1 MYRLFGFFTQNSRK
15 PLYVL
20 EEIGA
25 NYEFTF
31 VDLMQREHMSEE
43 FKKKTP
49 IGKVP
54 VLEHDGEFLFESGA
68 ICRYVASL
76 ENSPLYPEDK
86 LQRARVDQWMDFFS
100 CHLGRWFSTLY
111 FEQVIKTRADMGE
124 PDRAACEEAM
134 KFANKQ
140 SGILDGLLGSSHW
153 LANDTLSIADLSA
166 FAYVEQYRD
175 VEFSM
180 DDFPNFKA
188 WFDRIEGRE
197 SIALARGRLPS

>member
-124 PDRAACEEAM
+124 PDRAVCEEAM

-175 VEFSM
+175 VDFPM

>member
-54 VLEHDGEFLFESGA
+54 VLEHDGEFLSESGA

-124 PDRAACEEAM
+124 PDRAVCEEAM

-175 VEFSM
+175 VDFPM